1 MAFLVLMIIFIV
13 ASLGLFGY
21 SIYKVYN
28 LIKHPMPATIDYRA
42 EVKRLAYLV
51 LGAGL
56 STILL
61 FVFLSLYQ
69 KYPLKVLEWFLLI
82 IGSLFFGLGLPT
94 GVLSFMLH
102 YYGKVLFGAFCI
114 SLEIFPS
121 VLSVIF

>member
-28 LIKHPMPATIDYRA
+28 LIKHPMPATIDYGA

-69 KYPLKVLEWFLLI
+69 KYPLKVLEWFELV
-82 IGSLFFGLGLPT
+82 IGALFFGVGLPT

-102 YYGKVLFGAFCI
+102 YTECIRFCMHKDRSSGITGYLF
-114 SLEIFPS
+114 IF
-121 VLSVIF
+121 